1 MFQGIYRK
9 HLRRVKW
16 AEEWKWRWYTERKDD
31 YKSLNEGCGEPRWT
45 PVRPQAGPSLFWVVV
60 SSSERRECIARV
72 SKGDGERIH
81 QLIGG
86 AFRKRSSYEVWTEGR
101 KATREKTGLRRASH
115 GEGPPSPRSEGE
127 RGLTGAGIFSP
138 GIRWPSMT
146 PQKVSCPGFVSPAS
160 LSSPAGAPHWPN
172 PTVLVRVLQIN
183 ETNRMCVCV

>member
-1 MFQGIYRK
+1 MDSR
-9 HLRRVKW
+9 
-16 AEEWKWRWYTERKDD
+16 AT
-31 YKSLNEGCGEPRWT
+31 SSS
-45 PVRPQAGPSLFWVVV
+45 PSLFWVVV

-72 SKGDGERIH
+72 SKGDSERIH

-138 GIRWPSMT
+138 GIRWPLMT
-146 PQKVSCPGFVSPAS
+146 PRKVSCPGFFSPAS